1 MLKSK
6 SVIWKKFSR
15 LIRKESANHQG
26 MVKCISCNRVCVWE
40 ETDCGHFFENT
51 ERSSGWGGNAL
62 WYDLRNFGAQCQKC
76 NRFASPEA
84 KQDWSARFVAE
95 HGIEVYNEMKHLRD
109 VPKKW
114 TPEEVNKILD
124 DNFSQN

>member
-6 SVIWKKFSR
+6 RTIWEAFSKK
-15 LIRKESANHQG
+15 IRQRTANHQG
-26 MVKCISCNRVCVWE
+26 MVRCVSCNRVCAWE

-51 ERSSGWGGNAL
+51 ERSSGWGGNQL

-76 NRFASPEA
+76 NRFNAPEA
-84 KQDWSARFVAE
+84 KRDWTVKFIQE
-95 HGIEVYNEMKHLRD
+95 YGETVYNEMKHMRD

-114 TPEEVNKILD
+114 TPEEVHSILE
-124 DNFSQN
+124 SVE